1 MKKEKVS
8 IKKLFTKKELLVF
21 LLVFL
26 GTFTLFRTL
35 LFLGYVPSESME
47 PTLDVGAGM
56 FGTKFSPEND
66 LKHGNIVVFDSPE
79 GDGTKWI
86 KRIIGL
92 PGDKIEF
99 KDNKIYRNGK
109 ALKEPYIKSDFE
121 YDDAEYN
128 VPDNCVFLMG
138 DNRDNSVDSRFWS
151 DPYMP
156 VSHLRFTPKI
166 TYPLRPSCHSGVK
179 KLN

>member
-1 MKKEKVS
+1 MEKEKVS

-92 PGDKIEF
+92 PGEEPFLFQF
-99 KDNKIYRNGK
+99 KK
-109 ALKEPYIKSDFE
+109 A
-121 YDDAEYN
+121 
-128 VPDNCVFLMG
+128 
-138 DNRDNSVDSRFWS
+138 
-151 DPYMP
+151 
-156 VSHLRFTPKI
+156 
-166 TYPLRPSCHSGVK
+166 
-179 KLN
+179 